1 MQLNAEQNSMLAG
14 EQGKARQWA
23 LEHQLQVGRMFDA
36 VDMVGVSQA
45 HMMADAESIGVAGV
59 EFVEELAALPE
70 ADRTVTIPMITDPRG
85 VDLDY
90 YDPLGQTEEM
100 ANIERRFI
108 AACERMGIIMTNTC
122 INYQTVMPPV
132 RGDHVAYG
140 DTGVVIYSNSICGA
154 RSNFEG
160 GPSALAAGLTG
171 YTPRYGLHLDEHRR
185 ATRRFRVQQQP
196 EGLTDWGVLGALV
209 GRRAGSYWAVPV
221 IEGLDRVPTSDEA
234 KHMGAAMASY
244 GSTPLFHMVGITP
257 ECQTLADVGA
267 EKLTAELITADDLNA
282 LRSDFGASGEK
293 VDVVVFAAP
302 QLSLVEM
309 QRVANLC
316 RGRQRHPD
324 TAVLV
329 CTAPT
334 VYADAKRAG
343 FVATIE
349 AFGARVLQG
358 TCFYQQYARE
368 IGEANGWVR
377 LLSNSTKIVNILG
390 GYGYQPALASM
401 EDCVASAIA
410 GEVV

>member
-59 EFVEELAALPE
+59 EFVEHLAALPE
-70 ADRTVTIPMITDPRG
+70 AERMVTIPMITDPRG

-234 KHMGAAMASY
+234 NHMGAAMASY

-267 EKLTAELITADDLNA
+267 EKLTAEVITADDLNA

-377 LLSNSTKIVNILG
+377 LLSNSAKIVNILG